1 MSLGRLHVITD
12 TRLGRDPLPVVAA
25 ALEAG
30 APVVQVRGKGHTDR
44 ALYELTCRVLDLSTR
59 HEATCLVNDRVDIAL
74 AAGAGGVHLG
84 EHDLP
89 VAAARMVLGEDLLL
103 GGTARDAATARAL
116 ERNGASYLG
125 VGPCYETS
133 TKSGLPASLGP
144 VRMGEVAAAVDL
156 PVIAIGGVTAALVP
170 ELLDAGAWGVAVVGA
185 ISEADDPHAATEDL
199 LRAVE
204 RAS

>member
-30 APVVQVRGKGHTDR
+30 APVVQVRGKDHTDR
-44 ALYELTCRVLDLSTR
+44 ALYELTCRVLDLCAR
-59 HEATCLVNDRVDIAL
+59 HDAACLVNDRVHIAL

-89 VAAARMVLGEDLLL
+89 VAAARTMLGDTLLL
-103 GGTARDAATARAL
+103 GGTARDAGTARL
-116 ERNGASYLG
+116 HERDGASYLG
-125 VGPCYETS
+125 VGPCYETT
-133 TKSGLPASLGP
+133 TKSGLPAPLGP
-144 VRMGEVAAAVDL
+144 ARVGKVASAVDI

-170 ELLDAGAWGVAVVGA
+170 ELVAAGAWGIAVVGA
-185 ISEADDPHAATEDL
+185 ISEAADPHAATERL

-204 RAS
+204 QAS